1 MPISTIKSRN
11 EFSFSTA
18 LMYLLAVGGIVA
30 VIYFSSQLINS
41 LGGLKGRSAL
51 TVSVYTGDGEV
62 LLNGT
67 NLGKTPYSS
76 RDIVPG
82 ENKITVKNST
92 RTYETTIDFIASDK
106 KYIHNVGL
114 TIDLGT
120 SDMFSSAQEVWF
132 EHDRSGNVLRVVSE
146 PAGATVF
153 IDNNEVGKTPYS
165 SDKLSEGGY
174 DLRVDYPGYE
184 PQLGRI
190 NTKKDYAL
198 NVKFKL
204 FPVPAPANVKLL
216 EGATDL
222 YNLSTDNS
230 GLQSDTQDWVRG
242 LIYWN
247 KTRGL
252 NVESTGLNKEL
263 VFDYYIDYK
272 GNIFNKNGEA
282 VTGTTGLADLKTAT
296 KGGYLGRTS
305 DGTGITKEAKDAL
318 ASLQKS
324 GVGGKTATVLET
336 GLGWLRVRDS
346 ASLTGAEIARV
357 NVGQTYDVLEQATG
371 WVKIKVSD
379 TVQGWV
385 SADYVKLSE

>member
-18 LMYLLAVGGIVA
+18 LMYLLAVGGIIA
-30 VIYFSSQLINS
+30 VIYFSSQLINN
-41 LGGLKGRSAL
+41 LGGLKGKSSL
-51 TVSVYTGDGEV
+51 TVSVYTGDARV
-62 LLNGT
+62 LLNNT
-67 NLGKTPYSS
+67 DLGETPFSS
-76 RDIVPG
+76 RDITPG
-82 ENKITVKNST
+82 ENKIEVKNST
-92 RTYETTIDFIASDK
+92 RSYEATIDFIPSDK

-114 TIDLGT
+114 FVDLGT
-120 SDMFSSAQEVWF
+120 SNMFSSAQQFWF
-132 EHDRSGNVLRVVSE
+132 ERDRSGNVLRVVSE
-146 PAGATVF
+146 PAGAAVF

-165 SDKLSEGGY
+165 SDKLSEGEY
-174 DLRVDYPGYE
+174 DLRIDYPGYE
-184 PQLGRI
+184 TQSARI
-190 NTKKDYAL
+190 NIKKDYAL
-198 NVKFKL
+198 NVQFKM
-204 FPVPAPANVKLL
+204 FPIPAPTNARLL

-222 YNLSTDNS
+222 FNLATDNT

-263 VFDYYIDYK
+263 VFDYYVDYK

-282 VTGTTGLADLKTAT
+282 VIGTTGLADLKTAV

-305 DGTGITKEAKDAL
+305 DGSGITKEAKDAL
-318 ASLQKS
+318 ESLQKS

-336 GLGWLRVRDS
+336 GLGWLRVRDT
-346 ASLTGAEIARV
+346 ASLTGTEIARV
-357 NVGQTYDVLEQATG
+357 NVGQTYNVLEQVTG